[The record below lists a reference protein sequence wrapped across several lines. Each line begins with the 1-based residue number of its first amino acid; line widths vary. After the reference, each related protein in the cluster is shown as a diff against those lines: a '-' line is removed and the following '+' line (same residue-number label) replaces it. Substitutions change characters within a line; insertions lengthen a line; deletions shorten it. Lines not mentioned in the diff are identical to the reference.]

1 LVCSCSHHLSAS
13 PRFLTLLEPCPADP
27 APAGFVFL
35 AFGLNWVDA
44 GGLLG
49 GRLDE
54 DVVRVPVRASGAPR
68 EVKRSLTM

>member
-1 LVCSCSHHLSAS
+1 MVAYHSRTTH
-13 PRFLTLLEPCPADP
+13 PAAHP
-27 APAGFVFL
+27 LHAGFVFL

-54 DVVRVPVRASGAPR
+54 DVVRVPVSPSGAVLSGAAAHAAR
-68 EVKRSLTM
+68 EVKRAQTM